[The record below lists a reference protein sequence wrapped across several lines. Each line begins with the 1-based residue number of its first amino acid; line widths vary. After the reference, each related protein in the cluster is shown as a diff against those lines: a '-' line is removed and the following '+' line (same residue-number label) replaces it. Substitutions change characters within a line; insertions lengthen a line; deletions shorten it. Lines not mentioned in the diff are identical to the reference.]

1 MPPIQPTQ
9 TMPPIQPAQPMQPTG
24 QFQTGPNGMPMVQQ
38 VQVMPEQ
45 KKDIAGLIKTIVI
58 IIVSLIAVT
67 FIGLFI
73 WMTIEK
79 QAAESDVDEKI
90 RVAQAEAR
98 DEQSSKMEAEF
109 LEREKYPYKT
119 FSGPEDYGKLT
130 FQYPKTWSVYIEQ
143 AATQGGDFKAYFNPE
158 QVNAVGKETLNA
170 LRVTIL
176 NKSFDEVTA
185 DYQKDMEKKDANL
198 TMEAVNIGS
207 DGATQANRYTGTIPG
222 TEFSG
227 YIITFRIRDKTVVL
241 QTDSVNFK
249 DEFDKL
255 LGTVTYNK

>member
-1 MPPIQPTQ
+1 MVMDNSSMPPIQTTQ
-9 TMPPIQPAQPMQPTG
+9 PIQPAQPM
-24 QFQTGPNGMPMVQQ
+24 TGPNGMPMVQQ

-73 WMTIEK
+73 WMMSENKTLQSNWNEETSK
-79 QAAESDVDEKI
+79 A
-90 RVAQAEAR
+90 VAKAR

-130 FQYPKTWSVYIEQ
+130 FQYPKTWSVYVEQ
-143 AATQGGDFKAYFNPE
+143 AATQGGDYKAYFNPE

-185 DYQKDMEKKDANL
+185 GYQKDMDKKDSNL

-227 YIITFRIRDKTVVL
+227 YIVTFRIRDKTVVL
-241 QTDSVNFK
+241 QTDTVIFK

>member
-1 MPPIQPTQ
+1 MPPIQTQ
-9 TMPPIQPAQPMQPTG
+9 TMPPIQPAQPMQPNG
-24 QFQTGPNGMPMVQQ
+24 QLPPTGPNGMPMVQQ

-73 WMTIEK
+73 WMMVEKDTIESHLSEEINK
-79 QAAESDVDEKI
+79 AV
-90 RVAQAEAR
+90 AEAR

-109 LEREKYPYKT
+109 LEREKFPYKT
-119 FSGPEDYGKLT
+119 FSGPEDYGKVT
-130 FQYPKTWSVYIEQ
+130 FNYPKTWSVYIEQ
-143 AATQGGDFKAYFNPE
+143 AATKGGDFKAYFNPE
-158 QVNAVGKETLNA
+158 QVNAVSNDTLNA
-170 LRVTIL
+170 LRLTIL
-176 NKSFDEVTA
+176 NKSYDEVTA
-185 DYQKDMEKKDANL
+185 DYQREIDRSESGL
-198 TMEAVNIGS
+198 TVEAINIGS

-227 YIITFRIRDKTVVL
+227 YIVTFRIRDKTVVL

-255 LGTVTYNK
+255 LGTITYNK